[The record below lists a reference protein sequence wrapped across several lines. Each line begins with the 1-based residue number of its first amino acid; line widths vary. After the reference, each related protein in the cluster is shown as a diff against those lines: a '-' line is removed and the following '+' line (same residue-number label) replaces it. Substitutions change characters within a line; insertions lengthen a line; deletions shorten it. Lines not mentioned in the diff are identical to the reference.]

1 MNETVLEDNMSNKIG
16 LSATTKSVVQTRP
29 PRLLII
35 SGATGVGKSTTST
48 QIAAE
53 MKFSRIISTDAIRE
67 IMRACDGQPQ
77 NPALHRSSFSKG
89 ETGDPIIDWTDTCN
103 AVEAGIFATI
113 DRARREGIDLLI
125 EGVHIRP
132 DNQLL
137 REWRQSGGIALGVVL
152 HVSDQSKHEEM
163 LKQREEYSHRSS
175 NRYINNIK
183 RIRSI
188 QEEMVDR
195 TKITGWACIDVGSEN
210 EVKRIKHYL
219 DLEWNSIN

>member
-1 MNETVLEDNMSNKIG
+1 MSKRIG
-16 LSATTKSVVQTRP
+16 LSGTTKSVVQTRP

-35 SGATGVGKSTTST
+35 AGATGVGKSTTST

-67 IMRACDGQPQ
+67 IMRACDEEPL

-132 DNQLL
+132 DNILL
-137 REWRQSGGIALGVVL
+137 REWRKSGGIALGVVL
-152 HVSDQSKHEEM
+152 HVSDQNKHEEM
-163 LKQREEYSHRSS
+163 LKERELFSHRSS

-195 TKITGWACIDVGSEN
+195 TKITGWASIDVGSEN
-210 EVKRIKHYL
+210 ESKRIKHYL
-219 DLEWNSIN
+219 DLEWNSI